1 MLTCDYMKIRRAAG
15 NRTEVL
21 QLILQATLDILEED
35 SFPDDGDSEQEDL
48 TESTYA
54 KNKKNESWKSLKAE
68 NHSNPTRGKMLLLQW
83 IQEKGDL

>member
-1 MLTCDYMKIRRAAG
+1 MAMKNCSNAYIPIPIMPYYSSKLMLTCDYMKIRRAAG

-54 KNKKNESWKSLKAE
+54 KNKKNES
-68 NHSNPTRGKMLLLQW
+68 
-83 IQEKGDL
+83 